1 MVGRAGGL
9 SGGARS
15 GRPAVIV
22 AVLALLA
29 ALVAGLTGCSPGV
42 GFSGPDAATPSPG
55 SSATGSSPCSS
66 SGSSPASSFGS
77 SAAGSSAG
85 ATGSAAA
92 AAAPDWVAS
101 ALADNPVWELPGVQV
116 RHADEGAQTGEV
128 AVVSNLPADKGA
140 ELSAAGAQALAA
152 VRSAWRRPWNSRL
165 LIVAPAD
172 RAQWTRVA
180 GRTGA
185 SAATSTGGGET
196 PAPTDE
202 VAPAMTVPG
211 ADGSGVVV
219 LDPVAWESATGQG
232 RRALVIHEAVHVAVR
247 ADPTGSGAGTQAAEA
262 PQAGAPAWLS
272 EGFAQWVAYEA
283 VGVGP
288 DVVAGDFLA
297 QVRAHGPPEHLP
309 EQADFEGPVSS
320 RLDAYAGAWLAC
332 RTLAQRAGA
341 QAPRVAMEAGS
352 VRAAG
357 LDNGA
362 LTRAWQADL
371 RRLAEAG

>member
-1 MVGRAGGL
+1 M
-9 SGGARS
+9 
-15 GRPAVIV
+15 
-22 AVLALLA
+22 
-29 ALVAGLTGCSPGV
+29 
-42 GFSGPDAATPSPG
+42 
-55 SSATGSSPCSS
+55 
-66 SGSSPASSFGS
+66 
-77 SAAGSSAG
+77 
-85 ATGSAAA
+85 
-92 AAAPDWVAS
+92 AS

-116 RHADEGAQTGEV
+116 RHADEGAQLGEV
-128 AVVSNLPADKGA
+128 AVVSNLPADEGA
-140 ELSAAGAQALAA
+140 ELSAAGAQAVAA
-152 VRSAWRRPWNSRL
+152 VRSAWHRPWSGRL

-172 RAQWTRVA
+172 RAQWARVA
-180 GRTGA
+180 GRSGA
-185 SAATSTGGGET
+185 SAATSSGAAEAPV
-196 PAPTDE
+196 PADE

-219 LDPVAWESATGQG
+219 LDPVAWESATAQG

-247 ADPTGSGAGTQAAEA
+247 ADPTGSWAGTQPAE
-262 PQAGAPAWLS
+262 AGAPAWLS

-283 VGVGP
+283 VGAGP

-309 EQADFEGPVSS
+309 EHADFEGPVSS

-341 QAPRVAMEAGS
+341 LAPRVAMEAGS

-357 LDNGA
+357 LDDST

-371 RRLAEAG
+371 KRLAGAG